1 MKSPAFAYLT
11 LWSTSTPVR
20 GAAVGRYGVGA
31 RLIAA
36 GEEFGYV
43 CEAGNAVFGT
53 GEVADEEENRE
64 GEQN

>member
-1 MKSPAFAYLT
+1 
-11 LWSTSTPVR
+11 VR